1 MICFYVKH
9 ILDDQ
14 CNESVIATD
23 GSRFDVYLNQRIRKP
38 VYWSDNTTDVRRCSW
53 FLRNSN
59 GSNFIPYSENIA
71 TLLEVIDISAL
82 SLIINMIL
90 IQLLIIFRKN
100 TKQLGKVMNGD
111 VEFQLVIMKK

>member
-1 MICFYVKH
+1 LYVKN

-14 CNESVIATD
+14 CNESIIATD

-38 VYWSDNTTDVRRCSW
+38 VYWSDNTTNVRRCSW

-59 GSNFIPYSENIA
+59 GSNFIPYDEVTA
-71 TLLEVIDISAL
+71 TLLEVIDITAL

-90 IQLLIIFRKN
+90 IQLLIILRKN

-111 VEFQLVIMKK
+111 VEFQLVITKK